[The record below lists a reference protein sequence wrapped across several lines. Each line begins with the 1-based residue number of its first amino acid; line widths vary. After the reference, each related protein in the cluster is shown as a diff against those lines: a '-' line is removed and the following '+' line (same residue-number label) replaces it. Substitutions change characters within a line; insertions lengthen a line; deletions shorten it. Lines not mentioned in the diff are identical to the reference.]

1 MDKQK
6 IRGYTQAETRDQKQE
21 TADNKN
27 ILFWNAPEIQ
37 ILTNGSTHG
46 GIDSTPESS
55 KGWVTPPS

>member
-6 IRGYTQAETRDQKQE
+6 IRGYTQAETRDPKQE

-37 ILTNGSTHG
+37 IGS
-46 GIDSTPESS
+46 
-55 KGWVTPPS
+55 V

>member
-6 IRGYTQAETRDQKQE
+6 IRGYTQAETRDPKQE

-46 GIDSTPESS
+46 GLDPTPESFDGS
-55 KGWVTPPS
+55 VTPLS